1 MFTIR
6 KKRNQKQEKPE
17 DYCET
22 TQDFATVKLAIIQAL
37 ELGSS
42 EPFLLSQKSLVY
54 LDRIA
59 TILLK
64 DKFNLPIGTTS
75 KTLLESVDIDG
86 NPTWPR
92 IDVFR
97 FVKTED
103 GHFVIRS
110 FYKNHLEEY
119 KQRFDVALEHIH
131 EWYNGTP
138 NHVLDELKA
147 EISKLE
153 ASLPKSKTLGAYM
166 KKDRQIC
173 IFDLIYQ
180 TLTNSCECTAIC
192 KAYPSWSDKEEKV
205 IDDAKEKYGHL
216 VNLEVEKLDENTC
229 KVVCTTK

>member
-1 MFTIR
+1 MFIIRR
-6 KKRNQKQEKPE
+6 KKPETEKPVN
-17 DYCET
+17 DSET
-22 TQDFATVKLAIIQAL
+22 TQDFATVKLALIQAL
-37 ELGSS
+37 ELGKSK
-42 EPFLLSQKSLVY
+42 PFSLSIKNLVY
-54 LDRIA
+54 LDRIV
-59 TILLK
+59 TPLLK
-64 DKFNLPIGTTS
+64 DTFNLPISTSS

-97 FVKTED
+97 FDQTED

-110 FYKNHLEEY
+110 FYKNHIEEY
-119 KQRFDVALEHIH
+119 KQRFDVALARIH

-138 NHVLDELKA
+138 NHALDELKA

-153 ASLPKSKTLGAYM
+153 ASQLKSRTLDAYI

-173 IFDLIYQ
+173 ILDLIYQ
-180 TLTNSCECTAIC
+180 TLTNNCECTAIC

-205 IDDAKEKYGHL
+205 INDAKEKYGHL